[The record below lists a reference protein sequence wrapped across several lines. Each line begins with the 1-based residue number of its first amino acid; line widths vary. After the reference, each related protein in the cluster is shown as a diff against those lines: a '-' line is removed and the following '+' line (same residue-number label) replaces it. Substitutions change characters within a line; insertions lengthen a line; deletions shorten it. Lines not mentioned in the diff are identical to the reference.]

1 MYKKTINNQT
11 YKTRSELKSEPTGFS
26 VYKTVFR
33 IGDEQFVYYGK
44 QAFVTSPD
52 MSYIGS
58 GRKVQEKLAE
68 MTDTDSVYKIVL
80 QNFESEQEAYEFES
94 ECIQE
99 ARKTKTNLLNISKGN
114 SGGKVF
120 DKMTDEQI
128 KERNKKISMSMMGH
142 EVSPETRRKISE
154 SKTGKKHSS
163 DTCKKISESMK
174 GRKTGPKSEETKRK
188 MSEAQKARHANKETS
203 NV

>member
-1 MYKKTINNQT
+1 MYKKTINNVT

-33 IGDEQFVYYGK
+33 VGNEQFVYYGK
-44 QAFVTSPD
+44 QAFNGQPD

-58 GRKVQEKLAE
+58 GRRVQEKLAE
-68 MTDTDSVYKIVL
+68 MNDSDIVYKIVL
-80 QNFESEQEAYEFES
+80 QNFESEQEAYDFES
-94 ECIQE
+94 ECIQSV
-99 ARKTKTNLLNISKGN
+99 RKAEVNILNISKGN

-120 DKMTDEQI
+120 DKMTEEQI
-128 KERNKKISMSMMGH
+128 KQRNAKISMSMMGH

-174 GRKTGPKSEETKRK
+174 GRKTGPKSEETKRR
-188 MSEAQKARHANKETS
+188 MSEAHKARHAKA
-203 NV
+203 